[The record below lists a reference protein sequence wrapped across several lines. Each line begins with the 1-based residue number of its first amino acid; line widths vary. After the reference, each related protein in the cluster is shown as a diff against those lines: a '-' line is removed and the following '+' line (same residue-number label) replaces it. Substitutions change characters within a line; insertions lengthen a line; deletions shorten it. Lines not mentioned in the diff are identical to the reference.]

1 MTTQH
6 PMFSSS
12 FPPSDDLLEPSPLR
26 NDIALRLCHGESRQD
41 IHNDYIE
48 VLDDP
53 TEWEASHEEPYP
65 EDFDAIIDEVA
76 AEYGRLVTEKS
87 EDVKRLDALREE
99 LAQRDISF
107 TFNEAWDLSDGVWV
121 GSELAEEEGRSGY
134 VYCHRQDISRVI
146 YNGELYF
153 GFSAMEK
160 SEEATIKVGEQL
172 VEALRAVGFAP
183 EWNGSTNA
191 RVQCHDVA
199 LEYPLAD
206 DLTD

>member
-1 MTTQH
+1 MELAEPT
-6 PMFSSS
+6 FRSCSSVPALS
-12 FPPSDDLLEPSPLR
+12 RGLR
-26 NDIALRLCHGESRQD
+26 GCGEGIAQRTRSQVRGRENDFF
-41 IHNDYIE
+41 E

-53 TEWEASHEEPYP
+53 SEWKANHAEPYP

-87 EDVKRLDALREE
+87 EDAKRLDALHDE

-107 TFNEAWDLSDGVWV
+107 TFNEAWDMSDGAWV
-121 GSELAEEEGRSGY
+121 GSELAEEEGHSGY
-134 VYCHRQDISRVI
+134 VYCHRQDISRAI

-172 VEALRAVGFAP
+172 VDALRAVGFAP
-183 EWNGSTNA
+183 EWNGSTKA
-191 RVQCHDVA
+191 RILCHDVA
-199 LEYPLAD
+199 LEFPLAD

>member
-1 MTTQH
+1 
-6 PMFSSS
+6 MFSSS

-26 NDIALRLCHGESRQD
+26 NDIALRLCHGESRRD

-53 TEWEASHEEPYP
+53 TEWEASHDEPYP

-87 EDVKRLDALREE
+87 EDVKRLDALRDE
-99 LAQRDISF
+99 LAQCDISF

-146 YNGELYF
+146 YDGELYF

-160 SEEATIKVGEQL
+160 SEEATLKVGEQL
-172 VEALRAVGFAP
+172 VEALRAVGFDP
-183 EWNGSTNA
+183 EWNGSTTG
-191 RVQCHDVA
+191 RVLCHDVA
-199 LEYPLAD
+199 LEFPLAD